1 MMLYNVV
8 LAFGCLQKVIYLSRF
23 VYANFKTFL
32 HFHSTPISL
41 VFNHFCSLPSS
52 LSHTATTLCFH
63 TFSSLL
69 LTLLPSPL
77 WTANSEQ
84 HTNEQCSNAREHR
97 AQSYYLVNIQI
108 LNVCFVL
115 ISFQRIYFLQTH
127 THQNTHS
134 KTFHF
139 TIWMWAISMIF
150 HLLSF
155 QSHLNI
161 LPLNFPLFFIGS
173 SIDWNSSTAKWMHVR
188 SVWLST
194 IIQISLYVFYANVT
208 YQRGCFSYIFLMRN

>member
-1 MMLYNVV
+1 MSFVGEMMLYNVV

-23 VYANFKTFL
+23 VYVNFKTFL

-41 VFNHFCSLPSS
+41 VFNLFCSLPFY

-63 TFSSLL
+63 AFLSLL
-69 LTLLPSPL
+69 LTLLSSPS

-84 HTNEQCSNAREHR
+84 HTNEQCSNAQEHR

-115 ISFQRIYFLQTH
+115 VSFQRIYFPH
-127 THQNTHS
+127 THIHS

-139 TIWMWAISMIF
+139 TISMW
-150 HLLSF
+150 
-155 QSHLNI
+155 
-161 LPLNFPLFFIGS
+161 
-173 SIDWNSSTAKWMHVR
+173 
-188 SVWLST
+188 
-194 IIQISLYVFYANVT
+194 
-208 YQRGCFSYIFLMRN
+208 